1 MKVEDTIQN
10 QSSVEGKD
18 EEVQAKMSELPSVRT
33 NELFRSQLQFSLMGV
48 DDTIDRDTATAN

>member
-1 MKVEDTIQN
+1 M
-10 QSSVEGKD
+10 EGKD